1 MLIRFGCSNYR
12 SIADYQ
18 EILFTSSSNKV
29 DDDVLT
35 IETNAFKEKIL
46 PICAIYGAN
55 AAGKTNFIRALRCMH
70 SAIVHSYRKEYD
82 FPFSTFKLDDGIS
95 ESESIFDIDF
105 ICDGVHYH
113 YGYSIEKSN
122 VISEW
127 LYSFSYGARSSRKV
141 LFYRDANNEQEFHFS
156 KELPGKNKT
165 IVEIMDSKSLFLS
178 VAAQLKH
185 PVLSLI
191 REYFSNNFHF
201 RFEQNINEDS
211 IGEMIIERNI
221 KDELSR
227 LLSIIDPSVVSID
240 VSKEE
245 IDEKHRMF
253 LDSITKTVQDL
264 IGNEN
269 LPMPR
274 KEYSFHIKLNR
285 KRPNGDTFEFSFDEE
300 SLGTKSLISI
310 LTPIIYVLRHGG
322 IIVIDEIESSLHSL
336 LSRKV
341 VELFNCKD
349 INKNNAQVFFTTH
362 ETQLL
367 NFSGIC
373 KDEVWFTEKND
384 IGSTVL
390 WPLSD
395 FKIDKRSNLRNGY
408 LEGRFGGIPLLGA
421 LEKFKL
427 FEE

>member
-18 EILFTSSSNKV
+18 EINFTSSSNKA
-29 DDDVLT
+29 DDDVL
-35 IETNAFKEKIL
+35 ILESEGFKEKVL

-55 AAGKTNFIRALRCMH
+55 AAGKTNFIRALRCMR
-70 SAIVHSYRKEYD
+70 SCILYSYKAEAD
-82 FPFSTFKLDDGIS
+82 FPFSTFKLDDDLAKK
-95 ESESIFDIDF
+95 ESIFDIDF
-105 ICDGVHYH
+105 IFDKVHYH
-113 YGYSIEKSN
+113 YGYVIEKN
-122 VISEW
+122 CVTSEW
-127 LYSFSYGARSSRKV
+127 LYSFSYGSRSSRKV
-141 LFYRDANNEQEFHFS
+141 LFYRDSSKEDEFHFS
-156 KELPGKNKT
+156 KDLLGKNKS
-165 IVEIMDSKSLFLS
+165 IAGHVDKQSLFLS
-178 VAAQLKH
+178 VAARLKH
-185 PVLSLI
+185 PILSGI
-191 REYFSNNFHF
+191 REYFLNSFHF
-201 RFEQNINEDS
+201 RFEQNIHENS
-211 IGEMIIERNI
+211 IGEMIIERDI

-227 LLSIIDPSVVSID
+227 LLSIIDPSIESID
-240 VSKEE
+240 VHKED
-245 IDEKHRMF
+245 IDEKQKLF
-253 LDSITKTVQDL
+253 FDSITKSVQEL
-264 IGNEN
+264 IG
-269 LPMPR
+269 
-274 KEYSFHIKLNR
+274 KEDIPFPSKEFSFNITLNR
-285 KRPNGDTFEFSFDEE
+285 KRHNGDTFKFSFDEE

-349 INKNNAQVFFTTH
+349 INKSNAQVFFTTH

-373 KDEVWFTEKND
+373 KDEVWFAEKSD

-390 WPLSD
+390 WSLSE

-427 FEE
+427 FED